1 MNTRFASTLL
11 LALCAAPA
19 CGPSGGSDDAIDAPA
34 SDGVLPPILIPGG
47 GVTSAP
53 IDGVVN
59 VYVVEPGAATPLVG
73 AAVHLGGAG
82 GALQLDA
89 TTDADGLAVFR
100 DAGITGA
107 QTITATASG
116 RTAATW
122 IGVTGGNVTIPLA
135 PRSTPS
141 ARVSGTIAGWDNLP
155 APSFG
160 HYTLAVITASFTHN
174 FGGPENRLPQAT
186 SGGTPVNTCIDS
198 GSGGACAWQLTAR
211 TGPQLHTAV
220 IVDGD
225 SQLTSATDDDTYELI
240 GYAVGSP
247 MTLTAGQQVNDESL
261 AIISAGLTG
270 FTARFPAAAPGL
282 SRAIAIPMLDTGANG
297 MVPFPLP
304 TLTAGSATTQVLPP
318 TGALAGSYR
327 LVGLA
332 TPNATATAPF
342 SSSFAS
348 VANLGDAALPAWL
361 PPPTGLTSG
370 GGTISFVAPAG
381 ANLAFA
387 NLSSG
392 GSSAWTLTVL
402 DDSSSI
408 RLPPISP
415 DPLSGGTITLDLT
428 AAEAPGFSPAMFLID
443 DVTAALSRASGAS
456 AAYNR

>member
-1 MNTRFASTLL
+1 MNTRLASSLL
-11 LALCAAPA
+11 LALCALPA
-19 CGPSGGSDDAIDAPA
+19 CGPAGSGDDAVDAPA

-59 VYVVEPGAATPLVG
+59 VYVVEPGSATPIAG

-89 TTDADGLAVFR
+89 TTDPDGLAVFR
-100 DAGITGA
+100 DAGIAGP
-107 QTITATASG
+107 QTITATGNG

-122 IGVTGGNVTIPLA
+122 IGVAGGNVTMPLA
-135 PRSTPS
+135 PRVTPS
-141 ARVSGTIAGWDNLP
+141 ARVSGTIAGWGNLP
-155 APSFG
+155 SPAFG
-160 HYTLAVITASFTHN
+160 HYTLAVITTSFTRN
-174 FGGPENRLPQAT
+174 FGGPENRLTQAT
-186 SGGTPVNTCIDS
+186 SGGTPVNTCIND

-211 TGPQLHTAV
+211 TGPQIHTAV

-225 SQLTSATDDDTYELI
+225 SQLTTSTSDDTYQLI

-247 MTLTAGQQVNDESL
+247 MTLGAGQQVNGESL
-261 AIISAGLTG
+261 TIVSAGLTG

-282 SRAIAIPMLDTGANG
+282 GHAIAIPMLDTGANG

-304 TLTAGSATTQVLPP
+304 TLAPGAATTQVLPP

-342 SSSFAS
+342 SSSFAA
-348 VANLGDAALPAWL
+348 VTDLGNATLPAWL
-361 PPPTGLTSG
+361 PPPTGVTSG
-370 GGTISFVAPAG
+370 GGSVSFTAPAG
-381 ANLAFA
+381 TSLAFA
-387 NLSSG
+387 NLSSA
-392 GSSAWTLTVL
+392 GSAAWTVTVL
-402 DDSSSI
+402 DGASTFQ
-408 RLPPISP
+408 LPPITP
-415 DPLSGGTITLDLT
+415 DPLSGGAITLDVT

-443 DVTAALSRASGAS
+443 DVTAALTRASGAS
-456 AAYNR
+456 TAYTR